1 MRREAWRQRGS
12 AAAKSASDPAA
23 AAATTEPGLV
33 QPAAMA
39 AAMGSGK
46 EGWPSCHRWKIPKR
60 VAGVSGDDL

>member
-1 MRREAWRQRGS
+1 
-12 AAAKSASDPAA
+12 
-23 AAATTEPGLV
+23 V

-39 AAMGSGK
+39 AATPGLGSGK